1 MSSLKNAFWK
11 GVEFKR
17 KAIENT
23 KQNTLSFY
31 EEAKREQKIKNQL
44 TKETKS

>member
-31 EEAKREQKIKNQL
+31 EEAKKRIENK
-44 TKETKS
+44 KSVD